1 MLKIHDKQTQV
12 VDYIE
17 IKKLKNAIKHLA
29 KTVKCFPEKIIVSCY
44 ISDNHKTSNDYC
56 KEFKINGLQYKAE

>member
-29 KTVKCFPEKIIVSCY
+29 KTVKYVSLRRLLCHAIFLIITKPQMIIAKNS
-44 ISDNHKTSNDYC
+44 K
-56 KEFKINGLQYKAE
+56 